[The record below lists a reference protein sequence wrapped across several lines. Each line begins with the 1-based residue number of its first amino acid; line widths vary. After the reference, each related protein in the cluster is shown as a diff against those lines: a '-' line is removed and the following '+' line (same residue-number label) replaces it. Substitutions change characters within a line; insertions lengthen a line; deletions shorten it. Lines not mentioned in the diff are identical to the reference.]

1 MGGWSAGQD
10 YIDALRGK
18 DKSKNDININFDQ
31 AGTDYASLLQ
41 AGLGGQMGVMD
52 DLIRFESQIR
62 PRMADIEMDTLER
75 LYPRQMQL
83 YRRIMPEM
91 TRLETQ
97 STRDTRAAE
106 LRDIE
111 SFGPG
116 LQSAVDRLRPRQARM
131 MQLLDDQAIAGLQAG
146 QELTPYERRLTDQ
159 RTGEIFAQS
168 GLSGYGPMES
178 MTRLE
183 LRNRF
188 GREKQDAARR
198 FAQQQMQIGA
208 ATQLDIPM
216 FLTGRTS
223 RTPIN
228 IAPGVFSQTQSL
240 SPGQVLNP
248 DAQGVYDLAA
258 MRMGTQMYNNNRG
271 GSRYRL
277 NAGLYGGTAGDFG
290 IFG

>member
-1 MGGWSAGQD
+1 MGGNFGQKI
-10 YIDALRGK
+10 IDAYRGK
-18 DKSKNDININFDQ
+18 RDDDNDININFDQ

-41 AGLGGQMGVMD
+41 AGLGGQVAVMD
-52 DLIRFESQIR
+52 DLIRFESQMR
-62 PRMADIEMDTLER
+62 PRMAEVEMDTLER

-111 SFGPG
+111 TFGPG
-116 LQSAVDRLRPRQARM
+116 LQAAVDRLRPRQARM

-258 MRMGTQMYNNNRG
+258 MRMGTQMYNNQNNRS
-271 GSRYRL
+271 SRYTPY
-277 NAGLYGGTAGDFG
+277 NTGFVFGG
-290 IFG
+290 